1 MQEAADAVRADW
13 AGGGRLGP
21 RIQEGSVSGAPGRRG
36 IPSRVRGACGS
47 PGPAGA
53 HVAGRAGVTRGLG
66 RVGRA
71 AVPQGRR
78 RPAPPLCAASG
89 PGAGAARR
97 VWERGSREK
106 GTSAGA
112 RRFPLG
118 GRSARRRAGQEA
130 AGGRGGR
137 AGCASP
143 RGGGAAARA
152 PGVPAEGLQARAP
165 ASVSRFDMTGAT
177 FGKSHGTATHRGG
190 DSGEASPQMRK
201 LRHRVERL
209 AQGHTA
215 GR

>member
-1 MQEAADAVRADW
+1 MRADW

-53 HVAGRAGVTRGLG
+53 HVAGRAGIARGLG
-66 RVGRA
+66 RVGPA
-71 AVPQGRR
+71 GQ
-78 RPAPPLCAASG
+78 APPG
-89 PGAGAARR
+89 PSSP
-97 VWERGSREK
+97 RGQW
-106 GTSAGA
+106 A
-112 RRFPLG
+112 G
-118 GRSARRRAGQEA
+118 GRSRAPSVGKRKQRERDVRRGPAVSSRRQECEEEGWAGS
-130 AGGRGGR
+130 GRREGR
-137 AGCASP
+137 PRGLRQP

>member
-1 MQEAADAVRADW
+1 MQCVLTGQA
-13 AGGGRLGP
+13 GGRLGP

-47 PGPAGA
+47 ARGRPRWCHPRAWPSRPRRGPAGQA
-53 HVAGRAGVTRGLG
+53 PPGPSSPRGQWARGRSRAPSVGKRKQRERDVRRGPAVSSRRQECEEEGWAGSGRREGRPRGL
-66 RVGRA
+66 R
-71 AVPQGRR
+71 Q
-78 RPAPPLCAASG
+78 
-89 PGAGAARR
+89 
-97 VWERGSREK
+97 
-106 GTSAGA
+106 
-112 RRFPLG
+112 
-118 GRSARRRAGQEA
+118 
-130 AGGRGGR
+130 
-137 AGCASP
+137 P